1 MGKRAVSDRV
11 YGVLCGYTGFMLL
24 AMISFSLFY
33 IFKKHLEDKPVL
45 QEKLVKGLLIPLAIA
60 DVSLY
65 TACC

>member
-1 MGKRAVSDRV
+1 
-11 YGVLCGYTGFMLL
+11 MLL

>member
-1 MGKRAVSDRV
+1 
-11 YGVLCGYTGFMLL
+11 MLL

-33 IFKKHLEDKPVL
+33 LFKRHLEDKPVL

-65 TACC
+65 IIYC